1 MSTFNKP
8 AQNENAAKR
17 TVKPVGRLD
26 ASMLFARKGEAA
38 PAMAATTQ
46 NNPGLAWGA
55 PAVPADLHHA
65 QAMERAPSH
74 HPQPSQNHAAA
85 SLTGAVEAPAPV
97 KTPSA
102 KPTASA
108 RLRPESFLSTHG
120 RGGFAARSRKS
131 PVERDPVALTVRM
144 EDDTYLRLKY
154 LAQSL
159 GRSTQQILGEA
170 LDKHLS
176 HEGVPQTRKLVVKP
190 EE

>member
-1 MSTFNKP
+1 MTTLNKP
-8 AQNENAAKR
+8 AQNENATVKR

-46 NNPGLAWGA
+46 NNPGLAWGM
-55 PAVPADLHHA
+55 PAEPADLHHA
-65 QAMERAPSH
+65 QAHSHTPQEPSHVAQPQTGVPHRQLAPS
-74 HPQPSQNHAAA
+74 PS
-85 SLTGAVEAPAPV
+85 T
-97 KTPSA
+97 

-108 RLRPESFLSTHG
+108 RLRPESFLSPHG
-120 RGGFAARSRKS
+120 RGGFTGRPRKS
-131 PVERDPVALTVRM
+131 SVEPDAVTLTVRM
-144 EDDTYLRLKY
+144 EDETYLRLKY

-176 HEGVPQTRKLVVKP
+176 HEGVPQKRKLVVRP